1 MPLTRRDVIPA
12 VVLTAA
18 VLGEVMLSSPHAV
31 SAAAALSVLAL
42 AGRRR
47 HPVAAVAVIG
57 GALVVDVLA
66 GGVLVAELQ
75 LALAVM
81 AFACLAVGLHAAS
94 VVQAVGGAAIA
105 IGAMTVA
112 NQLAPGQDYPPLDDL
127 VFFALLLGTPTALGH
142 LLRRRSELLAELA
155 ARADALRAAREDAAA
170 AAVAEERA
178 RLAIG
183 VHDALAHRVGE
194 MTLQAAGARRV
205 ADNEPGRALAA
216 LGRIE
221 FDGARGARRHP

>member
-31 SAAAALSVLAL
+31 SAAVALSVLAL

-47 HPVAAVAVIG
+47 YPVAAVAVIG

-66 GGVLVAELQ
+66 GGVLVTELQ

-81 AFACLAVGLHAAS
+81 AFACLAVGRQAAS

-142 LLRRRSELLAELA
+142 LLRRRSERSPSSPPAPMPCAQRARTPRRLPSPRS
-155 ARADALRAAREDAAA
+155 ARAGHR
-170 AAVAEERA
+170 RA
-178 RLAIG
+178 RRPGAPRG
-183 VHDALAHRVGE
+183 RDDP
-194 MTLQAAGARRV
+194 AGGRR
-205 ADNEPGRALAA
+205 P
-216 LGRIE
+216 
-221 FDGARGARRHP
+221 ARGRQ